1 MKSQKEDFNVEGGHG
16 PLFKITDQSIDPC
29 LLLTLPL
36 LPTLQ
41 KQAVFSKND
50 LSPAAE
56 TPGDAL

>member
-1 MKSQKEDFNVEGGHG
+1 MKSQKEDFNVEDGHG

-29 LLLTLPL
+29 LLPTLPL

-41 KQAVFSKND
+41 KQAVFSKNG

-56 TPGDAL
+56 TPGDGL